1 MVSARRPLEA
11 YYTPFDL
18 AEALVDL
25 LPITPTCKVLEPHAG
40 AGAFASALKARTP
53 YVCVIDVDPAA
64 PALTLPG
71 LSDALVGDFLAL
83 DVEGLNFDFVVGN
96 PPYSIPAGV
105 GKSGKPIMKEIATQ
119 HILQGLRALRPG
131 GTLAY
136 LLRASL
142 KGSGGKKRAHFWRTV
157 GLVKTYHLSNR
168 PSFTGGDT
176 DNAEYS
182 FLVFEKGYTGRS
194 SEYWLYRDEDGRYA
208 VV

>member
-1 MVSARRPLEA
+1 MSERRPLEA

-25 LPITPTCKVLEPHAG
+25 LAITPSCKVLEPHAG
-40 AGAFASALKARTP
+40 AGAFTSALKARTP
-53 YVCVIDVDPAA
+53 YVCAIDLDPQA

-71 LSDALVGDFLAL
+71 LSDALCGDFLSM
-83 DVEGLNFDFVVGN
+83 DVDGLNFDFVVGN
-96 PPYSIPAGV
+96 PPYSIPVGV
-105 GKSGKPIMKEIATQ
+105 GKSGKPIMKEIATE

-131 GTLAY
+131 GILAY

-142 KGSGGKKRAHFWRTV
+142 KGSGGEKRARFWRSS
-157 GLVKTYHLSNR
+157 GLLRTYHLSNR
-168 PSFTGGDT
+168 PSFTGGGT

-182 FLVFEKGYTGRS
+182 FLVFEKGYSVRS
-194 SEYWLYRDEDGRYA
+194 SEYWLYKDEEGRYA